1 MALPQPLFDDAAFPE
16 GFTYAD
22 EFLTGEEETAL
33 VERFDAMEF
42 HEVRMRGV
50 TARRRV
56 IQYGWKYSFESFR
69 MSPGPQIPDFLLYI
83 RDRAAEFAG
92 LEPPDLSEALVTEY
106 SPGATIGWH
115 RDAPG
120 FGVVVGISILAPCR
134 LRFRRGRTDAW
145 ETTEIDLQP
154 RSIYGLTGP
163 ARTEWQHSIPAL
175 KTLRYS
181 ITFRTLT
188 RTSRRTA

>member
-1 MALPQPLFDDAAFPE
+1 MVLPQPLFDDVTLPM
-16 GFTYAD
+16 GFTCAD
-22 EFLTGEEETAL
+22 EFLSREEEAAL
-33 VERFDAMEF
+33 VERFGAMEF

-83 RDRAAEFAG
+83 RERAAEFAG

-120 FGVVVGISILAPCR
+120 FGLVVGISLLAPCR

-145 ETTEIDLQP
+145 ETTETDLQP

-163 ARTEWQHSIPAL
+163 ARTEWEHCIPAL
-175 KTLRYS
+175 KALRYS